1 MDIVS
6 LLEKMRVQ
14 FSDFSLHVKAD
25 LSDEHPRVYTQIYL
39 EYKIKMKLEDRDKM
53 AKAVELS
60 KDKYCGVS
68 AMLSKVCPIDFKI
81 YYID

>member
-1 MDIVS
+1 
-6 LLEKMRVQ
+6 
-14 FSDFSLHVKAD
+14 
-25 LSDEHPRVYTQIYL
+25 
-39 EYKIKMKLEDRDKM
+39 MKLEDRDKM